1 MSSSTNHDEFSDDF
15 YIGWEKTAK
24 PSFGRRARLSAILL
38 LLIAPALAFLLA
50 ASQSPFD
57 DATFEFGNVRD
68 VEGVVRLLPH
78 PVLEVATPSGG
89 VDHWLLVAFGKHGA
103 DGQVAQFEGQRVRLQ
118 GTLIYRGDHPD
129 EVPGPALSTMVEIVD
144 GSVETIDGNTSSD
157 DTPVS
162 LGRHTLRGEIVDS
175 KCWLGVMKPGF
186 GKAHRACASLCIRGG
201 IPPLLAVH
209 DGETVERQ
217 LLLLGPSGEAVND
230 KILYAVAEPIEI
242 SGEVFVSG
250 DVWTLHAD
258 LGTLNRLPL
267 R

>member
-1 MSSSTNHDEFSDDF
+1 MTPLTKHDDF
-15 YIGWEKTAK
+15 YIGWEEKAE

-38 LLIAPALAFLLA
+38 LLAAPAVAFLLA

-68 VEGVVRLLPH
+68 IEGVVRLLPH
-78 PVLEVATPSGG
+78 PVLEVATPSGDI
-89 VDHWLLVAFGKHGA
+89 DHWLLVAFGKRGA
-103 DGQVAQFEGQRVRLQ
+103 DDQVAEFEGEKVRLR
-118 GTLIYRGDHPD
+118 GTLIYRGDHPE
-129 EVPGPALSTMVEIVD
+129 EVPTPPLTTMVEVVA
-144 GSVETIDGNTSSD
+144 GSVERIDAGGHDSA
-157 DTPVS
+157 PMS

-209 DGETVERQ
+209 DGEKVERQ
-217 LLLLGPSGEAVND
+217 MLLLGPSGEAVNE
-230 KILYAVAEPIEI
+230 KILHAVAEPVEI
-242 SGEVFVSG
+242 TGEVFVAG

-258 LGTLNRLPL
+258 LGTLHRLSQ
-267 R
+267 